1 VKRYEVVYS
10 WAPNAV
16 YPTYYSAG
24 EYRWKLTAR
33 MQAWT
38 VADLGWDVK
47 IIDRK
52 TGKVLDGPKFNR

>member
-1 VKRYEVVYS
+1 MKRYEVIYS
-10 WAPNAV
+10 YAPTPVPAW
-16 YPTYYSAG
+16 YSGG
-24 EYRWKLTAR
+24 EFRWLFVAR

-38 VADLGWDVK
+38 VADLRWDVK